1 MRMNSL
7 AAAAGMALAVLSQG
21 TAAQAAEIKIIA
33 GAVMA
38 PVFEELGPQ
47 FERATGHKLVIKY
60 GVTGE
65 MKRQIEGGEAL
76 DLAIVGSPLLD
87 DLIKQGKIAADSRT
101 LLARVGMAVGVRA
114 GGPKPN
120 VSSVDAFKRALVSAK
135 SVTYAPEGITGM
147 QLAKFMEQH
156 GIAEQMKAKTKPQ
169 TVPVNIAKAVAAGEA
184 ELGFALSSI
193 LVSVP
198 GVELAGLFPAELQNW
213 FVNTAGISAAAK
225 QPDAAEALIKH
236 LTTPTA
242 AAAFKAKGMEP
253 LGK

>member
-76 DLAIVGSPLLD
+76 DLPIVGSPLLD
-87 DLIKQGKIAADSRT
+87 DLIKQGKIAAIRGPYSPASEWPWGYAQAAPSPT
-101 LLARVGMAVGVRA
+101 L
-114 GGPKPN
+114 
-120 VSSVDAFKRALVSAK
+120 SSVDAFSAHW
-135 SVTYAPEGITGM
+135 SARSRLPM
-147 QLAKFMEQH
+147 RP
-156 GIAEQMKAKTKPQ
+156 KA
-169 TVPVNIAKAVAAGEA
+169 
-184 ELGFALSSI
+184 
-193 LVSVP
+193 
-198 GVELAGLFPAELQNW
+198 
-213 FVNTAGISAAAK
+213 
-225 QPDAAEALIKH
+225 
-236 LTTPTA
+236 
-242 AAAFKAKGMEP
+242 
-253 LGK
+253 